1 MIDIRKFHSNLLKID
16 KKSHRGIDMFYI
28 GYITINNFID
38 CENILSVN
46 PVYLIIHSATGQ
58 FKEKNGGKYLI
69 IDSTKKYKYIF
80 SGIKLEIETLNGRKE
95 LFYEKTMPEL
105 GLILTMICL

>member
-16 KKSHRGIDMFYI
+16 KKSHRGIDMYYI

-58 FKEKNGGKYLI
+58 FKEKNSGKYLI
-69 IDSTKKYKYIF
+69 IDSTKKYKYIL

-105 GLILTMICL
+105 GLILTMISL